1 MNFKIY
7 YIKVFLLIVFLYSC
21 FDFYAQTPRFKNY
34 NSKDGLQASIVLTM
48 EEDTKGFIYAGLKTG
63 MCRFDGYEFVNYL
76 SDPNDPYSIYDGRI
90 MKILRADSGTM
101 FVGSEAG
108 FQFFDPRKEQFYPSF
123 LDTINPLNLIK
134 DVVSILED
142 ESGLI
147 WVGTWNGLFCIKSSK
162 SLMTQRSF
170 KDAVQKDDIKVVH
183 YPLREFFSIQNRTP
197 IIWDIKEDPIANRIC
212 MATNQGLLY
221 YDLNTEDFI
230 IPDIFD
236 NNHVGYKQYET
247 LHALNFDS
255 NYNLWLGT
263 ENSCMVYDLEESEFY
278 KIPAFDTLSAAVLQ
292 ITVDADSNIW
302 VGSDGEGVFK
312 FDQDFNFMLKCENE
326 VSNPY
331 SLQENNVHVVQFSS
345 EGNLMISNHLGFS
358 FHDPKQ
364 KAFNHYFPA
373 GDNGSIPLGRVEV
386 IAGGSKDRI
395 WLGVDDAGVGYLN
408 TISNEFDFLVQDK
421 YKTKTL
427 SNIDITSLVED
438 GQGRIWIGTWGGG
451 LNRIDSPL
459 KIPLQLNDVEQI
471 TAPDPNNPL
480 NTDEI
485 FSLLRDSKDDIW
497 ISTTKSGLI
506 HYFLE
511 ADTFITYSHNEYDS
525 LSIQNNWVY
534 SVHED
539 RDARFWIATNAGVSS
554 MKMDGSDFKRID
566 LPVLQKNNSTKNIR
580 TDSDGIIWAATEEG
594 LMMYNPQTGLNRI
607 WNEEDGLA
615 SKALESIEIDSSGL
629 IWLGSSRGI
638 SRFNPLTEKFVNY
651 GQEDGVWGGG
661 ISRASFNAGKDGLY
675 FGSPNGLFHFYPD
688 SIQQKKNTSTVVITD
703 FLIANESVPV
713 SADERTN
720 KPLQASISVTDNVTL
735 EHWQNA
741 ISFKFSAL
749 DFLNPE
755 KINYRYRL
763 LGLDD
768 RWIESPPNRRFANFT
783 NLSPGDYIFEVKSTS
798 SDQLWSNNVTRL
810 SIRIEYPWWVSWWAI
825 LIYIVAV
832 FVALHFIYSGLS
844 KRLVLKE
851 QLKNREA
858 EAIYLKELD
867 IFKSKLYTNL
877 THEFRTPL
885 TVILG
890 MIQRIRVDAKTN
902 LDTGVKMIE
911 RNGKNL
917 LRLINQLLDL
927 SKLENNFLK
936 LSMQQLDLVPH
947 LNFLTSNFV
956 DFAKEKGLALSFE
969 STESELWLDYDAD
982 QIKQVV
988 TNLIAN
994 AIKFTPNGG
1003 SIEIRLTRQ
1012 NETAQ
1017 VEVKDTGIG
1026 VKKEDQERI
1035 FKRFYQVDQGNERIG
1050 QGTGIGLAHTKELVD
1065 LMEGSIFVE
1074 SELGQGTRFII
1085 QLPIKQ
1091 KETKGSLNFS
1101 ATEDIPVPVYN
1112 LPYNNRGDIDS
1123 KPSLLIVEDNPDIS
1137 IYLKTSLQQDYKL
1150 SFAPDGEEGIK
1161 LALEE
1166 IPDLI
1171 LSDVMMPKK
1180 DGFELCEVLKNN
1192 IKTSH
1197 IPLILLTAKSDYES
1211 KIAGLKRGADVYMG
1225 KPFDEDELKVQLKRL
1240 YDRQEKLI
1248 IYFKDKYPEAKKTLV
1263 TEDIQDDLIVEDEFI
1278 QKIRSIV
1285 SLNYRK
1291 ESFNLQELCDQ
1302 MNMSRSQLFRKMKA
1316 LIQISPSQFIRNYR
1330 LGKAKI
1336 LLESGSLIVSEV
1348 AFDVGF
1354 KDAAHFSRLFSER
1367 FGVSPSKIKRYT
1379 Q

>member
-1 MNFKIY
+1 MEFKIY
-7 YIKVFLLIVFLYSC
+7 YIRISLLIIFLFSC
-21 FDFYAQTPRFKNY
+21 FNFHAQTPRFKNY

-63 MCRFDGYEFVNYL
+63 MCRFDGYEFVNYV

-90 MKILRADSGTM
+90 MKILRARSGTM
-101 FVGSEAG
+101 LVGSEAG
-108 FQFFDPRKEQFYPSF
+108 FQFFDPIKEQFYPSF
-123 LDTINPLNLIK
+123 LDTLNPLNVIN

-142 ESGLI
+142 KSGLI
-147 WVGTWNGLFCIKSSK
+147 WVGTWDGLFCIESSR
-162 SLMTQRSF
+162 SLMTQQSF
-170 KDAVQKDDIKVVH
+170 EDAALKGDIKVVH
-183 YPLREFFSIQNRTP
+183 HPLREFFSIQNRTP
-197 IIWDIKEDPIANRIC
+197 IIWDIKEDPRGNRIC

-221 YDLNTEDFI
+221 YDLDTKDFVV
-230 IPDIFD
+230 PDIFD
-236 NNHVGYKQYET
+236 DNPVGYKQYET

-263 ENSCMVYDLEESEFY
+263 ENTCMVYDLEGSKFY
-278 KIPAFDTLSAAVLQ
+278 DLPAFDTLSSIVMQ

-302 VGSDGEGVFK
+302 VGLDGEGVFK
-312 FDQDFNFMLKCENE
+312 FDQDFNFVLKCENQI
-326 VSNPY
+326 SNPY

-345 EGNLMISNHLGFS
+345 KGNLMISNHLGFG

-364 KAFNHYFPA
+364 KAFNHYFPT
-373 GDNGSIPLGRVEV
+373 GKKGSIPLGRVEV
-386 IAGGSKDRI
+386 IARGAKDRI
-395 WLGVDDAGVGYLN
+395 WVGVDDAGVGCLN
-408 TISNEFDFLVQDK
+408 TVSNKFDFLVQDR

-427 SNIDITSLVED
+427 NNIDITSVVED
-438 GQGRIWIGTWGGG
+438 GKGRIWIGTWGGG

-459 KIPLQLNDVEQI
+459 KTPLQLNDVEQLSHLD
-471 TAPDPNNPL
+471 PDNPL
-480 NTDEI
+480 NTNEI
-485 FSLLRDSKDDIW
+485 FSLLRDSQDDVW
-497 ISTTKSGLI
+497 ISNTKSGLI
-506 HYFLE
+506 HYFVE
-511 ADTFITYSHNEYDS
+511 ADTFITYSHKEQDS
-525 LSIQNNWVY
+525 LSIQSNWVY
-534 SVHED
+534 SVYED

-566 LPVLQKNNSTKNIR
+566 LPVLQKINSTKNIR
-580 TDSDGIIWAATEEG
+580 TDSDGIVWAATEEG
-594 LMMYNPQTGLNRI
+594 LMLYNPETGLNKI
-607 WNEEDGLA
+607 WNENDGLI
-615 SKALESIEIDSSGL
+615 SKALESIEIDSYGL

-638 SRFNPLTEKFVNY
+638 SRFNPLTERFVNY

-661 ISRASFNAGKDGLY
+661 ISRASLNAGADGIY
-675 FGSPNGLFHFYPD
+675 FGSPNGVFHFYPD
-688 SIQQKKNTSTVVITD
+688 SIQEKDNTQRVVITD
-703 FLIANESVPV
+703 FLISNESVSV
-713 SADERTN
+713 SAPDLEET
-720 KPLQASISVTDNVTL
+720 PLLESISFAETIILSHD
-735 EHWQNA
+735 QNA

-763 LGLDD
+763 VGWSDK
-768 RWIESPPNRRFANFT
+768 WIDSPPNRRFANFT

-798 SDQLWSNNVTRL
+798 SDQVWSNNATKL
-810 SIRIEYPWWVSWWAI
+810 SIRIECPWWESWWAV
-825 LIYIVAV
+825 LTYIVAV
-832 FVALHFIYSGLS
+832 FMALYFIYSSLS
-844 KRLVLKE
+844 RRLVLKE

-890 MIQRIRVDAKTN
+890 MIQRIKVDAKTN

-911 RNGKNL
+911 RNGKIL

-936 LSMQQLDLVPH
+936 LRMQQLDLVPH

-994 AIKFTPNGG
+994 AIKFSPNEGR
-1003 SIEIRLTRQ
+1003 IEIRLTRQ
-1012 NETAQ
+1012 NKTAQ
-1017 VEVKDTGIG
+1017 VEVRDTGIG
-1026 VKKEDQERI
+1026 IKKEDQEVI

-1050 QGTGIGLAHTKELVD
+1050 QGTGIGLAHTKELID
-1065 LMEGSIFVE
+1065 LMEGTIFVE
-1074 SELGQGTRFII
+1074 SALGQGARFII

-1091 KETKGSLNFS
+1091 KETKSSLNFS
-1101 ATEDIPVPVYN
+1101 DKEHIPVPDYN
-1112 LPYNNRGDIDS
+1112 MPYNNGGNMDS

-1137 IYLKTSLQQDYKL
+1137 NYLKTSLQEDYKL
-1150 SFAPDGEEGIK
+1150 SFAPDGEAGIK

-1180 DGFELCEVLKNN
+1180 DGFELCVFLKNDLR
-1192 IKTSH
+1192 TSH

-1211 KIAGLKRGADVYMG
+1211 KIRGLKRGADVYMG
-1225 KPFDEDELKVQLKRL
+1225 KPFDENELKVQLKRL
-1240 YDRQEKLI
+1240 YEQQEKLKF
-1248 IYFKDKYPEAKKTLV
+1248 YFKEKYPELQAGLLAEEIKESV
-1263 TEDIQDDLIVEDEFI
+1263 EIEDEFI
-1278 QKIRSIV
+1278 QKVRAIV
-1285 SLNYRK
+1285 DLNYGSD
-1291 ESFNLQELCDQ
+1291 SFNLNELCAQ
-1302 MNMSRSQLFRKMKA
+1302 LHMSRSQLFRKMKA

-1330 LGKAKI
+1330 LEKAKI
-1336 LLESGSLIVSEV
+1336 LLESGTLIVSEV

-1367 FGVSPSKIKRYT
+1367 FGVSPSKIKR
-1379 Q
+1379 